1 MGEKTDML
9 NYRIIGSN
17 IRYARLQRKITQ
29 EEIAERMA
37 ITPNYYGRYERG
49 DMRPNLDR
57 LMQIS
62 EILSTPI
69 ENFFA
74 GAYEPKDFEQP
85 PQPDMTT
92 HGIAHLISGCSEKS
106 KAVMLQL
113 CEAIANLDKDQ

>member
-1 MGEKTDML
+1 ML
-9 NYRIIGSN
+9 NYHIIGSN
-17 IRYARLQRKITQ
+17 IKVARLQRRITQ
-29 EEIAERMA
+29 EEIAEKMG
-37 ITPNYYGRYERG
+37 ITTNYFGRYERG

-74 GAYEPKDFEQP
+74 GAYDPKNFEQP
-85 PQPDMTT
+85 PEPDTT
-92 HGIAHLISGCSEKS
+92 AHGLARLISGCSEKS

-113 CEAIANLDKDQ
+113 CDAIAKLDKE